1 MMYAALIPL
10 QHFILSASVPPMD
23 DDKPRR
29 KSHAAD
35 VAIQPDAVRGDS
47 DTPRRRAPMLL
58 ELVHL
63 KLRMFVFLRAQ
74 S

>member
-1 MMYAALIPL
+1 
-10 QHFILSASVPPMD
+10 MD